1 MPALV
6 IAIYLVLCV
15 LVGILGRGTRL
26 GFFRCFL
33 FSVLLTPFPVTI
45 ALLLINTLGSGD
57 KELRRANRER
67 T

>member
-6 IAIYLVLCV
+6 IAVYLVLCL

-33 FSVLLTPFPVTI
+33 FSVLLSPFPVTL
-45 ALLLINTLGSGD
+45 ALLLINTLGATKS
-57 KELRRANRER
+57 ELPRADRER

>member
-1 MPALV
+1 MLV

-15 LVGILGRGTRL
+15 LVGMLGIGTRL

-45 ALLLINTLGSGD
+45 ALLLINTVSAGAKWMRSA
-57 KELRRANRER
+57 ERER
-67 T
+67 D